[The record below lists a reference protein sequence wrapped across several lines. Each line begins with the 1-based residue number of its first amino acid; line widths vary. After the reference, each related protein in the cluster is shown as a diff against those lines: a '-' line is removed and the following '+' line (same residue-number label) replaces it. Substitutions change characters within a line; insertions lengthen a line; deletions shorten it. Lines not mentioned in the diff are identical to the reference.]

1 VDDLFSSP
9 LPLGDSQTPSQQAA
23 AQALVGL
30 GSGDKSELV
39 FDSEGNMVLQTVSS
53 STHTI
58 SGEAT
63 TTVES
68 ATAGYDFAYR
78 RPKPTKWSDDET
90 QRFYEALEMYGH
102 DQMLI
107 NTALPNFTPAQIRQK
122 FKAEMR
128 KFPARFNAT
137 LYTSRK
143 TLDASIYE
151 EQHGKIAN
159 PVQPVLTVVTA
170 VETPDVEDQ
179 QQPQTPI
186 PTQENVPATLDSLFH
201 I

>member
-1 VDDLFSSP
+1 MFSSP
-9 LPLGDSQTPSQQAA
+9 NPIGDSQTPSQQAA

-78 RPKPTKWSDDET
+78 KPKPTKWSRVET
-90 QRFYEALEMYGH
+90 ERFYEALEMYGQ

-122 FKAEMR
+122 YKAEMR
-128 KFPARFNAT
+128 NSPARFNAA
-137 LYTSRK
+137 LYTKRK
-143 TLDASIYE
+143 PLDASIYE
-151 EQHGKIAN
+151 DQHGRI
-159 PVQPVLTVVTA
+159 VSQPVLTVVT
-170 VETPDVEDQ
+170 ETPDEDEEK
-179 QQPQTPI
+179 PVKKDTLTP
-186 PTQENVPATLDSLFH
+186 TTLDSLFH

>member
-1 VDDLFSSP
+1 MDDLFSSP
-9 LPLGDSQTPSQQAA
+9 NQIGDSHTPSQQAA
-23 AQALVGL
+23 AQAMVGL

-78 RPKPTKWSDDET
+78 KPKPTKWSGAET
-90 QRFYEALEMYGH
+90 ERFYEALEMYGH

-122 FKAEMR
+122 YKAEMR
-128 KFPARFNAT
+128 NAPARFNKA
-137 LYTSRK
+137 LYEKRK
-143 TLDASIYE
+143 PLDASIYE
-151 EQHGKIAN
+151 DQHGKILS
-159 PVQPVLTVVTA
+159 QPVLTVVT
-170 VETPDVEDQ
+170 ETPEEEEEEEKPLKKD
-179 QQPQTPI
+179 TPP
-186 PTQENVPATLDSLFH
+186 PTTLDSLFH